1 MLISYLL
8 RYHTVSRVHINKRS
22 ARALLLQGSLVS
34 TSTHMKIEDRHSLF
48 SVSRADRGCIFYSS
62 NHAGS
67 RRIVDRVP
75 CVKWYRTLRFRT
87 HCMYVRARIASTHKR
102 VAPFRLYN
110 VFREVFF
117 IYTIGRRLTFAK
129 ITSLVNDLEEFSLFI
144 KCNSLSKLSPRFLRR
159 STNPVILLMTVWFTL
174 DSTRIYKPLFL
185 VLVFVFFSINIRI
198 LLF

>member
-1 MLISYLL
+1 MTFYLSVMLISYLL
-8 RYHTVSRVHINKRS
+8 RYHTVSRVHINKRN
-22 ARALLLQGSLVS
+22 ARVQGSLVS

-62 NHAGS
+62 DHAGS

-75 CVKWYRTLRFRT
+75 CVKWYRTLRFGT
-87 HCMYVRARIASTHKR
+87 HYMYVRARIASTHKR
-102 VAPFRLYN
+102 TCAPFRLYN

-129 ITSLVNDLEEFSLFI
+129 IASLVNDLEEFSLFI

-174 DSTRIYKPLFL
+174 DSTRIYKPLL
-185 VLVFVFFSINIRI
+185 Y
-198 LLF
+198 